1 MLPCL
6 YDRCMLVYRSGCII
20 IKRFQLFSPAGTNIG
35 KLLKF
40 LLLQLLDRQWYLD
53 QDCFSH
59 PTLEI
64 STVVTTSTSS
74 LLIWWVAH
82 GINIDL
88 EYQLV
93 DLYRSW
99 KAISVKH
106 LNFDQWPA
114 CWMLLWRKI
123 ILVGQQISVCI
134 AVVLI
139 MNIQCGFQIIS
150 MVIWYRYFG
159 VLKIKIYA
167 NQFSGQ

>member
-1 MLPCL
+1 MFSQGNKLKAVFLFFMLPCL

-20 IKRFQLFSPAGTNIG
+20 IKQFQLFSPAGTNIG

-40 LLLQLLDRQWYLD
+40 LLLQLPDRHWYLD

-93 DLYRSW
+93 DPYRSW

-106 LNFDQWPA
+106 INFDHCPA
-114 CWMLLWRKI
+114 CWTLLWRKI
-123 ILVGQQISVCI
+123 ILCM

-139 MNIQCGFQIIS
+139 MESDLGWLPEAEIVEVCQLDFC
-150 MVIWYRYFG
+150 
-159 VLKIKIYA
+159 
-167 NQFSGQ
+167 